1 MTINRIVTRGLGG
14 GQSVGMILQGMTLET
29 PLRIIRG
36 GRTVARD
43 IYNNLLEEFTIAAK
57 LIEINGKE
65 ILSPI
70 FNRRK
75 YIVDESIEHK
85 VSVKNVKVQNIEES
99 KTSVFAK
106 LLRINRGSDGKD

>member
-1 MTINRIVTRGLGG
+1 MRIVTRGLGG
-14 GQSVGMILQGMTLET
+14 GQDVGMILHGFTF
-29 PLRIIRG
+29 PVRIIRG
-36 GRTVARD
+36 GRTVAKR
-43 IYNNLLEEFTIAAK
+43 IYDNFLEEFTIAAK
-57 LIEINGKE
+57 LLEINGKE